1 MTALTLCAAGVLCGV
16 LTLGVVLVAVLLGG
30 RHG

>member
-1 MTALTLCAAGVLCGV
+1 MTALTLVASGVIVGV
-16 LTLGVVLVAVLLGG
+16 LTLGVVLVAVVLGG